1 MSETPE
7 QLADR
12 IRLGEDSSLEL
23 KEVTVSRG
31 RITGPRRDQRAD
43 ELAAFANA
51 SGGTLVLGVEDR
63 TRRVTGIPLLPPPG
77 DPPAALTVTGSLPWT
92 GRQASSSLLM
102 FVLMLVGLFSMLMLI
117 PDCGLL

>member
-31 RITGPRRDQRAD
+31 RITGPRRDQLAD

-63 TRRVTGIPLLPPPG
+63 TRRVTGI
-77 DPPAALTVTGSLPWT
+77 SLPQLDAAE
-92 GRQASSSLLM
+92 R
-102 FVLMLVGLFSMLMLI
+102 FVADYSM
-117 PDCGLL
+117 GS